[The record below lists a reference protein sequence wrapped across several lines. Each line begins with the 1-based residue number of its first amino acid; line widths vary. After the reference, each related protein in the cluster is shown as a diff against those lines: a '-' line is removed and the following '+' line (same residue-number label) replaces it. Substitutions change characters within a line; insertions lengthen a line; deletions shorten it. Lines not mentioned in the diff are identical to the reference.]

1 MLASTTNFTISDTV
15 DSFPIL
21 SALYFIK
28 PSKFK
33 LPAITFSPIP
43 FSTGLLSPVIND
55 SSKCVFPSIIS
66 PSTAI
71 LSPAFEI
78 TISPFFISSNVA
90 FFCIPSTSIIALFG
104 VISTNFCI
112 ASLVLSLLIPSI
124 YLPSLTK

>member
-1 MLASTTNFTISDTV
+1 MAIGAFVLLASITNFTISETV
-15 DSFPIL
+15 DSFPIF

-43 FSTGLLSPVIND
+43 LATGLLSPVIKD
-55 SSKCVFPSIIS
+55 SSKCVLPSIIS

-78 TISPFFISSNVA
+78 TVQPFFISSR
-90 FFCIPSTSIIALFG
+90 S
-104 VISTNFCI
+104 
-112 ASLVLSLLIPSI
+112 
-124 YLPSLTK
+124 